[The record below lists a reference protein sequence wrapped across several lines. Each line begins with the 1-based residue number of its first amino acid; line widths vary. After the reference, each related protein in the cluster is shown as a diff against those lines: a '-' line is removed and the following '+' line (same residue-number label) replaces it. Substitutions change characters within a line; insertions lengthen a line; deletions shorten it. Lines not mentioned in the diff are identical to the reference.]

1 MVDSLHTSE
10 IPVGGALIKVS
21 LNWKLRLFEIAVLR
35 RNKLLCFV
43 IANNLQFSILGK
55 FSFTNL
61 QKPNCSKKKSMYYRQ
76 SLKAEILPRF
86 QKNSKNSKNNENLQ

>member
-21 LNWKLRLFEIAVLR
+21 LNWKLRLFKIAILL

-43 IANNLQFSILGK
+43 IANNFTILSK
-55 FSFTNL
+55 FSFANFAKTKFCKNQIA
-61 QKPNCSKKKSMYYRQ
+61 QK
-76 SLKAEILPRF
+76 
-86 QKNSKNSKNNENLQ
+86 